1 MNLGGLLRRE
11 LAERAQEWTREHGL
25 PHCLSY
31 GQSPAVC
38 FERDKDLRHGNF
50 LAVTYRTM
58 LRNPNW
64 RRRLQKVHLQ
74 GSKSSQNTRMESGGK
89 LDACTSFDALLMN
102 VFCYPVGYPWLPT
115 AAFPF

>member
-1 MNLGGLLRRE
+1 MNLGSLLRRE
-11 LAERAQEWTREHGL
+11 LAECAQECVREHGL

-38 FERDKDLRHGNF
+38 FERDKDLRHGTF
-50 LAVTYRTM
+50 LPVTYRTM

-74 GSKSSQNTRMESGGK
+74 GRKSSQNTRMESGGK

-102 VFCYPVGYPWLPT
+102 
-115 AAFPF
+115 

>member
-11 LAERAQEWTREHGL
+11 LAERAQECARELGL

-38 FERDKDLRHGNF
+38 FERDKHLRHGDF
-50 LAVTYRTM
+50 LPVTYRTM
-58 LRNPNW
+58 LRNPNC
-64 RRRLQKVHLQ
+64 RRLQKVHLQ
-74 GSKSSQNTRMESGGK
+74 GRKSSQNTRMESGGK

-102 VFCYPVGYPWLPT
+102 
-115 AAFPF
+115 

>member
-11 LAERAQEWTREHGL
+11 LAERAQECAREHGL

-38 FERDKDLRHGNF
+38 LEGQDLRHGNF
-50 LAVTYRTM
+50 LPVTYRTM
-58 LRNPNW
+58 LRDPNW
-64 RRRLQKVHLQ
+64 RRRLQKAILQ
-74 GSKSSQNTRMESGGK
+74 DRKSSQNTRMGIWRGNWTPVTSS
-89 LDACTSFDALLMN
+89 DAPSMN

>member
-11 LAERAQEWTREHGL
+11 LAEHAQECAREHGL

-50 LAVTYRTM
+50 LPVTYRTM

-64 RRRLQKVHLQ
+64 RRRCR
-74 GSKSSQNTRMESGGK
+74 S
-89 LDACTSFDALLMN
+89 
-102 VFCYPVGYPWLPT
+102 
-115 AAFPF
+115 PFARS